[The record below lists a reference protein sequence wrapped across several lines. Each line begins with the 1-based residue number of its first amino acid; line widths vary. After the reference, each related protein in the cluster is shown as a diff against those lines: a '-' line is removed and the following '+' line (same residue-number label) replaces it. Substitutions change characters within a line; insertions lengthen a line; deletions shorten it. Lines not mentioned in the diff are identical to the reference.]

1 MAEEEDLQA
10 LAPPPLEQYLGMTD
24 EEFEAYLERAKQH
37 IELLMRR
44 ALSPE
49 RFNPGLEEQG
59 R

>member
-37 IELLMRR
+37 IELLVRR

-49 RFNPGLEEQG
+49 RSGPELEQG
-59 R
+59 GR